1 MLNYYKW
8 NIVPLIITCHITKF
22 ACMKISEEL
31 SLKLFSLFL
40 FIIVTLII
48 ILSYDLINE
57 PL

>member
-1 MLNYYKW
+1 
-8 NIVPLIITCHITKF
+8 
-22 ACMKISEEL
+22 MKISEEL